1 MNYKNDSLNSR
12 KTDDSMRALIMEY
25 INAHNAGD
33 YAKAEELLHNIN
45 TLRKMQ

>member
-1 MNYKNDSLNSR
+1 MDDGILNTH
-12 KTDDSMRALIMEY
+12 KMDDTMRALIMEY
-25 INAHNAGD
+25 INAHNAGN

>member
-1 MNYKNDSLNSR
+1 MDDDILNSQ
-12 KTDDSMRALIMEY
+12 KMDGTMRALIVEY